1 MWISTARH
9 MRKYT
14 NQGNLIFVYL
24 VKRKGV
30 TAIRNPTRA
39 EPKPKPRY
47 TASRALKPRAA
58 RVK

>member
-1 MWISTARH
+1 MWIRTARH

-14 NQGNLIFVYL
+14 NQGNLIFVNL
-24 VKRKGV
+24 VTRKGV
-30 TAIRNPTRA
+30 AAISNPVSA

>member
-1 MWISTARH
+1 

-24 VKRKGV
+24 VTRNGV
-30 TAIRNPTRA
+30 TAISNPASA

-47 TASRALKPRAA
+47 TASRTLKPRAA